1 MDIRTT
7 SRILEHSWV
16 SGRKEYKLVLEQ
28 HFDTS
33 PLTFLIT
40 MCISEEIV
48 HRLRSTL
55 HLAEGETI
63 DERDVHC
70 LIESKD
76 AFIVEFELG
85 GCFPV
90 DAMRPDFPKNVTI
103 SGKEPEKAP
112 GLSTIFL
119 YSEADSN
126 GNSFFQEYFLSK
138 KYFDDLTEAFY
149 QSGVSD
155 ITGLDIRIDENG
167 KCYCQVRLPAK
178 NITAE
183 AIFIDDGVA
192 SKAKA
197 DQPVTPPTSEEFF
210 TGK

>member
-1 MDIRTT
+1 MDIQTT
-7 SRILEHSWV
+7 SRILDHSWV
-16 SGRKEYKLVLEQ
+16 PERSEYKLVLKQ
-28 HFDTS
+28 HFAGSAFGT
-33 PLTFLIT
+33 LIT
-40 MCISEEIV
+40 MYISEEIS

-55 HLAEGETI
+55 HI
-63 DERDVHC
+63 SDEEELVGHNVHC
-70 LIESKD
+70 LIESRD

-90 DAMRPDFPKNVTI
+90 DDMRADFPKNVTI

-112 GLSTIFL
+112 GLSTISL
-119 YSEADSN
+119 YNEADSN
-126 GNSFFQEYFLSK
+126 GNSVLQEYFLSK

-155 ITGLDIRIDENG
+155 ITGLDVRIDESG

-197 DQPVTPPTSEEFF
+197 DQPAPSPTSEEFF